1 MVEKVQIIND
11 ELSSIDGRLTS
22 TEQEFRN
29 FLLNIPNV
37 LDESVPTG
45 KSSNNKVIKYSND
58 ENLENNSKEVL
69 RDHSDI
75 GKSLNL
81 YDHEIASKISSS
93 RFSCFLVIWLYF
105 IGLYLHS

>member
-45 KSSNNKVIKYSND
+45 KSESRQQSY
-58 ENLENNSKEVL
+58 
-69 RDHSDI
+69 
-75 GKSLNL
+75 
-81 YDHEIASKISSS
+81 KI
-93 RFSCFLVIWLYF
+93 F
-105 IGLYLHS
+105 